1 MTIFL
6 YVRDIESKLSKL
18 WRNGVGLQGPGVCG
32 AQTGGGL
39 GRVKEEQN
47 ADFLPVDSYCV
58 GGGRAAGAME
68 NAGTRIS
75 L

>member
-1 MTIFL
+1 ML
-6 YVRDIESKLSKL
+6 GCKVL
-18 WRNGVGLQGPGVCG
+18 GCVGPRLE
-32 AQTGGGL
+32 AGGGL